1 MKTKFSTALS
11 VVFSVMLSVF
21 AFVSG
26 LGGGVMMAQAAN
38 LPDAGKTRGDN
49 SLGADGKPLGN
60 GGIATETYGRDD
72 ADPEFYS
79 KQIDERI
86 IKIRPMATPVDQI
99 SRHAKAQ
106 NSNSFEVKYYS
117 VGTRPIMCKVNNE
130 VPKQTSGDRITLDVD
145 DVNMFTIDDTIRV
158 VGVKAV
164 TKADKTAY
172 TTGEAAPDLIL
183 HVCGVDSNSGKPQV
197 YAVNGE
203 KDGNNQTI
211 LVPKIDAGTTLIR
224 MGKACG
230 ELDVQTG
237 RFNNLPTAEIQ
248 YCQNFMLQ
256 IEQSTFDKL
265 AAKEVNWSF
274 SDIEED
280 GIYDMRL
287 GMENT
292 FLFGDKRVI
301 KHKSKDNMATWFTGG
316 IWWMAG
322 KDLELGHVETVG
334 DKSKAV
340 VSDDDLVD
348 LAKDL
353 FVGTGVGN
361 KRKILF
367 CGSDMLAAL
376 SKIQS
381 EKFRLKDS
389 VDVWSLKFKSW
400 DTDFGEILAIH
411 HELFDANNMKDCG
424 FALDPDFLCKRT
436 HVSWARNILDLK
448 TAGVRNTEAVV
459 LQEVSCLYLR
469 YAKAHARIK
478 LAKA

>member
-1 MKTKFSTALS
+1 MKTKLSTALS
-11 VVFSVMLSVF
+11 AVFSVMLSVF
-21 AFVSG
+21 AFFSG
-26 LGGGVMMAQAAN
+26 LGGGVMMAQAAG

-49 SLGADGKPLGN
+49 SLGANGKPLGN
-60 GGIATETYGRDD
+60 GGIATETYGREDG
-72 ADPEFYS
+72 DPEFYS

-117 VGTRPIMCKVNNE
+117 VGTRPIMCKVKNAIAADAM
-130 VPKQTSGDRITLDVD
+130 TGDRITLEVD

-164 TKADKTAY
+164 TDAKGKAYSKTD
-172 TTGEAAPDLIL
+172 AAPDLIL
-183 HVCGVDSNSGKPQV
+183 HVCGVNSNSGMPQV
-197 YAVNGE
+197 YAVNGGE
-203 KDGNNQTI
+203 VSGQTI
-211 LVPKIDAGTTLIR
+211 KVPEIKAGTVLIR

-322 KDLELGHVETVG
+322 KDLELGRADNGKT
-334 DKSKAV
+334 V

-478 LAKA
+478 LAKPTTTA